1 MALLREQ
8 LEEPGFEGSTATKQD
23 ELVSRLLSL
32 ATDGDV
38 AAIRLVFAYVEGQPV
53 AWTEQGEPGAFGDP
67 LEDIPIE
74 TLRKALKLIK

>member
-1 MALLREQ
+1 MANRDPNPRHRWKPGQSGNPAGRPKRRTLVALLREQ

-38 AAIRLVFAYVEGQPV
+38 AAIRLVFA
-53 AWTEQGEPGAFGDP
+53 ASRAST
-67 LEDIPIE
+67 
-74 TLRKALKLIK
+74 TT